1 MLDAIP
7 TFARL
12 RKLLHIFSR
21 AIFYMEESTKAPLS
35 AYQKLVIFILAF
47 TQFTVVLDFMIM
59 SPMGDMLMK
68 AIDLKP
74 SEFGV
79 AVSAYA
85 FSAGISGLLTAGFAD
100 RFDRKKLLLFFY
112 TGFIIGTFLCGFSTS
127 YPMLV
132 AARIVT
138 GLFGGVIGSISMAI
152 ITDVFTLD
160 QRGRVMGFV
169 QMGFGA
175 SQVLGIPIGLYIGN
189 AWGWQSAFLMIAIV
203 AVLIAILIFL
213 KLKPI
218 TEHIGLQK
226 KQSALQHLWG
236 TFTRKEY
243 RIGFMA
249 TALLSVGGF
258 MMMPFSSVF
267 AVNNLHV
274 THEQLPQ
281 LFMISGIASLL
292 IMPMVGMLS
301 DRFDKYKIFAIATTW
316 MMIMVLIYTSLGP
329 TAFPIVVVLNI
340 LMMMGILSR
349 VTPSSALVSAV
360 PEKEDRGAFM
370 SVSASLQQ
378 MSGGIGA
385 IIAGLIIVQQTNESP
400 IEHYTTLGYIV
411 VVISIITLLMMYGVS
426 RYVKGKSI

>member
-1 MLDAIP
+1 
-7 TFARL
+7 
-12 RKLLHIFSR
+12 
-21 AIFYMEESTKAPLS
+21 
-35 AYQKLVIFILAF
+35 
-47 TQFTVVLDFMIM
+47 
-59 SPMGDMLMK
+59 
-68 AIDLKP
+68 
-74 SEFGV
+74 
-79 AVSAYA
+79 
-85 FSAGISGLLTAGFAD
+85 
-100 RFDRKKLLLFFY
+100 
-112 TGFIIGTFLCGFSTS
+112 
-127 YPMLV
+127 
-132 AARIVT
+132 
-138 GLFGGVIGSISMAI
+138 
-152 ITDVFTLD
+152 
-160 QRGRVMGFV
+160 
-169 QMGFGA
+169 
-175 SQVLGIPIGLYIGN
+175 
-189 AWGWQSAFLMIAIV
+189 
-203 AVLIAILIFL
+203 
-213 KLKPI
+213 
-218 TEHIGLQK
+218 
-226 KQSALQHLWG
+226 
-236 TFTRKEY
+236 
-243 RIGFMA
+243 MA

-411 VVISIITLLMMYGVS
+411 VVISIITLFMMYGVS
-426 RYVKGKSI
+426 RYVRKKSI

>member
-1 MLDAIP
+1 MDNIS
-7 TFARL
+7 
-12 RKLLHIFSR
+12 KS
-21 AIFYMEESTKAPLS
+21 PLS
-35 AYQKLVIFILAF
+35 GYQKLIIFILAF

-74 SEFGV
+74 AQFGV

-112 TGFIIGTFLCGFSTS
+112 SGFIIGTFLCGFSTS
-127 YPMLV
+127 YTMLV

-189 AWGWQSAFLMIAIV
+189 AWGWQSAFLMIAIL
-203 AVLIAILIFL
+203 AVFIAILIAM

-226 KQSALQHLWG
+226 KQSAIQHLWG
-236 TFTRKEY
+236 TFNKKEY
-243 RIGFMA
+243 RIGFLA

-258 MMMPFSSVF
+258 MMMPFGSVF
-267 AVNNLHV
+267 AINNLHI
-274 THEQLPQ
+274 THEELPQ
-281 LFMISGIASLL
+281 MFMISGIASLV
-292 IMPMVGMLS
+292 IMPAVGWLS
-301 DRFDKYKIFAIATTW
+301 DRFDKFKIFAIATTW
-316 MMIMVLIYTSLGP
+316 MMIMVLIYTALGP
-329 TAFPIVVVLNI
+329 TPFLLVVTLNI

-360 PEKEDRGAFM
+360 PDKEDRGAFM

-385 IIAGLIIVQQTNESP
+385 IIAGLIIVQKTSDSP
-400 IEHYTTLGYIV
+400 IEHYTTMGYIV
-411 VVISIITLLMMYGVS
+411 VVISIITIALMYSVS
-426 RYVKGKSI
+426 KIVKKKSKAVTSPTNN

>member
-1 MLDAIP
+1 MDNIE
-7 TFARL
+7 
-12 RKLLHIFSR
+12 KS
-21 AIFYMEESTKAPLS
+21 PLS
-35 AYQKLVIFILAF
+35 GYQKLVIFILAF

-74 SEFGV
+74 AQFGV

-100 RFDRKKLLLFFY
+100 RFDRKNLLLFFY

-127 YPMLV
+127 YTMLV

-152 ITDVFTLD
+152 ITDVFSLD

-189 AWGWQSAFLMIAIV
+189 SWGWQSAFLMIAIL
-203 AVLIAILIFL
+203 AVFIAVMIAM

-226 KQSALQHLWG
+226 KQSAVQHLWG
-236 TFTRKEY
+236 TFNRKEY
-243 RIGFMA
+243 RIGFLA

-258 MMMPFSSVF
+258 MMMPFGSVF
-267 AVNNLHV
+267 AINNLHI
-274 THEQLPQ
+274 THEELPQ
-281 LFMISGIASLL
+281 MFMISGIASLV
-292 IMPMVGMLS
+292 IMPAVGWLS
-301 DRFDKYKIFAIATTW
+301 DRFDKFKIFAIATTW
-316 MMIMVLIYTSLGP
+316 MMIMVLIYTALGP
-329 TAFPIVVVLNI
+329 TPFLLVVTLNI

-360 PEKEDRGAFM
+360 PDKEDRGAFM

-385 IIAGLIIVQQTNESP
+385 IIAGLIIVQKTSDSP
-400 IEHYTTLGYIV
+400 IEHYTTMGYIV
-411 VVISIITLLMMYGVS
+411 VVISIITVALMYSVS
-426 RYVKGKSI
+426 KIVKKKSKTVTSPTNS

>member
-1 MLDAIP
+1 MDNIE
-7 TFARL
+7 
-12 RKLLHIFSR
+12 KS
-21 AIFYMEESTKAPLS
+21 PLS
-35 AYQKLVIFILAF
+35 GYQKLVIFILAF

-74 SEFGV
+74 AQFGV

-112 TGFIIGTFLCGFSTS
+112 SGFIIGTFLCGFSTS
-127 YPMLV
+127 YTMLV

-152 ITDVFTLD
+152 ITDVFSLD

-189 AWGWQSAFLMIAIV
+189 AWGWQSAFLMIAILAV
-203 AVLIAILIFL
+203 FIAVLIAM
-213 KLKPI
+213 KLRPI

-226 KQSALQHLWG
+226 KQSAIQHLWG
-236 TFTRKEY
+236 TFNKKEY
-243 RIGFMA
+243 RIGFLA

-258 MMMPFSSVF
+258 MMMPFGSVF
-267 AVNNLHV
+267 AINNLHI
-274 THEQLPQ
+274 THEELPQ
-281 LFMISGIASLL
+281 MFMISGIASLV
-292 IMPMVGMLS
+292 IMPAVGWLS
-301 DRFDKYKIFAIATTW
+301 DRFDKFKIFAIATTW
-316 MMIMVLIYTSLGP
+316 MMIMVLIYTALGP
-329 TAFPIVVVLNI
+329 TPFLLVVTLNI

-360 PEKEDRGAFM
+360 PDKEDRGAFM

-385 IIAGLIIVQQTNESP
+385 IIAGLIIVQKTSDSP
-400 IEHYTTLGYIV
+400 IEHYTTMGYIV
-411 VVISIITLLMMYGVS
+411 VVISIITIALMYSVS
-426 RYVKGKSI
+426 KIVKKKSKAVTSPTNS

>member
-1 MLDAIP
+1 MDNIE
-7 TFARL
+7 
-12 RKLLHIFSR
+12 KS
-21 AIFYMEESTKAPLS
+21 PLS
-35 AYQKLVIFILAF
+35 GYQKLVIFILAF

-74 SEFGV
+74 AQFGV

-127 YPMLV
+127 YTMLV

-152 ITDVFTLD
+152 ITDVFSLD

-189 AWGWQSAFLMIAIV
+189 AWGWQSAFLMIAIL
-203 AVLIAILIFL
+203 AVLIAVLIAM
-213 KLKPI
+213 KLRPI

-226 KQSALQHLWG
+226 KQSAIQHLWG
-236 TFTRKEY
+236 TFNKKEY
-243 RIGFMA
+243 RIGFLA

-258 MMMPFSSVF
+258 MMMPFGSVF
-267 AVNNLHV
+267 AINNLHI
-274 THEQLPQ
+274 THEELPQ
-281 LFMISGIASLL
+281 MFMISGIASLV
-292 IMPMVGMLS
+292 IMPAVGWLS
-301 DRFDKYKIFAIATTW
+301 DRFDKFKIFAIATTW
-316 MMIMVLIYTSLGP
+316 MMIMVLIYTALGP
-329 TAFPIVVVLNI
+329 TPFLLVVTLNI

-360 PEKEDRGAFM
+360 PDKEDRGAFM

-385 IIAGLIIVQQTNESP
+385 IIAGLIIVQKTSDSP
-400 IEHYTTLGYIV
+400 IEHYTTMGYIV
-411 VVISIITLLMMYGVS
+411 VVISIITIALMYSVS
-426 RYVKGKSI
+426 KIVKKKSKAVTSPTNS

>member
-1 MLDAIP
+1 
-7 TFARL
+7 
-12 RKLLHIFSR
+12 
-21 AIFYMEESTKAPLS
+21 MESIAKSPLTG
-35 AYQKLVIFILAF
+35 YQKLVIFILAF

-74 SEFGV
+74 AQFGV

-85 FSAGISGLLTAGFAD
+85 FSAGVSGLLTAGFAD

-112 TGFIIGTFLCGFSTS
+112 TGFIVGTFLCGFSTN
-127 YPMLV
+127 YTMLV
-132 AARIVT
+132 AARVVT

-189 AWGWQSAFLMIAIV
+189 AWGWQSAFLMIAIL
-203 AVLIAILIFL
+203 AVFIAILIAL
-213 KLKPI
+213 KLRSI

-226 KQSALQHLWG
+226 NKSALQHLWS
-236 TFTRKEY
+236 TFTRRDY
-243 RIGFMA
+243 RIGFLA
-249 TALLSVGGF
+249 TALLSIGGF
-258 MMMPFSSVF
+258 MMMPFGSVF
-267 AVNNLHV
+267 AVNNLHI

-281 LFMISGIASLL
+281 LFMISGIASLV
-292 IMPMVGMLS
+292 IMPLVGWLS
-301 DRFDKYKIFAIATTW
+301 DRFDKFKIFAIATTW
-316 MMIMVLIYTSLGP
+316 MMIMVLIYTALGP
-329 TAFPIVVVLNI
+329 TPFVLVVVLNI

-360 PEKEDRGAFM
+360 PDKEDRGAFM

-385 IIAGLIIVQQTNESP
+385 IIAGMIIVQQTPESP
-400 IEHYTTLGYIV
+400 LEHYTTMGYIV
-411 VVISIITLLMMYGVS
+411 VVISILTIVMMYSVS
-426 RYVKGKSI
+426 KIVKRKYVNKIT

>member
-1 MLDAIP
+1 MDNIE
-7 TFARL
+7 
-12 RKLLHIFSR
+12 KS
-21 AIFYMEESTKAPLS
+21 PLS
-35 AYQKLVIFILAF
+35 GYQKLVIFILAF

-74 SEFGV
+74 AQFGV

-112 TGFIIGTFLCGFSTS
+112 IGFIIGTFLCGFSTS
-127 YPMLV
+127 YTMLV

-152 ITDVFTLD
+152 ITDVFSLD

-189 AWGWQSAFLMIAIV
+189 AWGWQSAFLMIAIL
-203 AVLIAILIFL
+203 AVFIAVMIAM

-226 KQSALQHLWG
+226 KQSAIQHLWG
-236 TFTRKEY
+236 TFNRKEY
-243 RIGFMA
+243 RIGFLA

-258 MMMPFSSVF
+258 MMMPFGSVF
-267 AVNNLHV
+267 AINNLHI
-274 THEQLPQ
+274 THEELPQ
-281 LFMISGIASLL
+281 MFMISGIASLV
-292 IMPMVGMLS
+292 IMPAVGWLS
-301 DRFDKYKIFAIATTW
+301 DRFDKFKIFAIATTW
-316 MMIMVLIYTSLGP
+316 MMIMVLIYTALGP
-329 TAFPIVVVLNI
+329 TPFLLVVTLNI

-360 PEKEDRGAFM
+360 PDKEDRGAFM

-385 IIAGLIIVQQTNESP
+385 IIAGLIIVQKTSDSP

-411 VVISIITLLMMYGVS
+411 VVISIITIALMYSVS
-426 RYVKGKSI
+426 KIVKKKGKTVTSPTNS

>member
-1 MLDAIP
+1 MDNIE
-7 TFARL
+7 
-12 RKLLHIFSR
+12 KS
-21 AIFYMEESTKAPLS
+21 PLS
-35 AYQKLVIFILAF
+35 GYQKLVIFILAF

-74 SEFGV
+74 AQFGV

-127 YPMLV
+127 YTMLV

-152 ITDVFTLD
+152 ITDVFSLD

-189 AWGWQSAFLMIAIV
+189 AWGWQSAFLMIAILAV
-203 AVLIAILIFL
+203 FIAVLIAM

-226 KQSALQHLWG
+226 KQSAIQHLWG
-236 TFTRKEY
+236 TFNKKEY
-243 RIGFMA
+243 RIGFLA

-258 MMMPFSSVF
+258 MMMPFGSVF
-267 AVNNLHV
+267 AINNLHI
-274 THEQLPQ
+274 THEELPQ
-281 LFMISGIASLL
+281 MFMISGIASLV
-292 IMPMVGMLS
+292 IMPAVGWLS
-301 DRFDKYKIFAIATTW
+301 DRFDKFKIFAIATTW
-316 MMIMVLIYTSLGP
+316 MMIMVLIYTALGP
-329 TAFPIVVVLNI
+329 TPFLLVVTLNI

-360 PEKEDRGAFM
+360 PDKEDRGAFM

-385 IIAGLIIVQQTNESP
+385 IIAGLIIVQKTSDSP
-400 IEHYTTLGYIV
+400 IEHYTTMGYIV
-411 VVISIITLLMMYGVS
+411 VVISIITIALMYSVS
-426 RYVKGKSI
+426 KIVKKKSKAVTSPTNS